1 MQTVIRAPLT
11 SVWHLIKLSSFAD
24 WWTALEKSGPA
35 AKGISDEADV

>member
-1 MQTVIRAPLT
+1 
-11 SVWHLIKLSSFAD
+11 LIKLSSFAD